1 MYHRL
6 NVLPD
11 KKMYEYF
18 WLERMKRLPESPVSA
33 LAFANLFFPNLNVC
47 IQHYIVNGSICLT
60 KNSWFHYIWF
70 FVLLST
76 YHLQLHAWRRV
87 YLDTIVLFC
96 PFLIISRTNPWTS
109 DHFWVMN
116 RAPIFYQEAHFF
128 GRQMEN
134 PNVTQS
140 IPCNHRMTLHIHLWM
155 TDRNAWLLSV
165 YIHSRLLGLSFFC
178 YSLFKIFLQ
187 IQHKV

>member
-1 MYHRL
+1 M
-6 NVLPD
+6 
-11 KKMYEYF
+11 
-18 WLERMKRLPESPVSA
+18 
-33 LAFANLFFPNLNVC
+33 
-47 IQHYIVNGSICLT
+47 NGFICLT
-60 KNSWFHYIWF
+60 KCIKFHHIWF
-70 FVLLST
+70 FMLLRT

-116 RAPIFYQEAHFF
+116 RAPIFDQEAHFF

-165 YIHSRLLGLSFFC
+165 YIHSRLFGLSFLTVIHYLR
-178 YSLFKIFLQ
+178 YSYKYNIRFNNKLWI
-187 IQHKV
+187 I